1 MSVLKKEVEKNAW
14 QEVTSSCIIS
24 TMDIKEVAARGGQS
38 TVNKYGK
45 SYMSELGKKSAAARK
60 LKKASESYNLE
71 NQAQRSP
78 LTNE

>member
-1 MSVLKKEVEKNAW
+1 
-14 QEVTSSCIIS
+14 
-24 TMDIKEVAARGGQS
+24 MDIKEVAARGGQS